1 MANEATWHQWTYFA
15 DGQTDRPQDEEHHSS
30 EPRPGQM
37 NQSADFRYSGYDA
50 EEMTGEEHVSHQYH
64 LNPAGSSTDYR
75 HSGCS
80 EVIDPR
86 FCSSFVKIDD
96 GFHHALLSEYIDL
109 RYSPTYVIIDSGCT
123 RAMGSRIAITRLV
136 KACKRH
142 YKSSKIDFSF
152 EPSSRRFSNANG
164 ER

>member
-1 MANEATWHQWTYFA
+1 
-15 DGQTDRPQDEEHHSS
+15 
-30 EPRPGQM
+30 M
-37 NQSADFRYSGYDA
+37 NQSADFRYYGTHA
-50 EEMTGEEHVSHQYH
+50 EGMTGEEYVSHLYH

-86 FCSSFVKIDD
+86 FCSSLVNFDD

-123 RAMGSRIAITRLV
+123 RAMGSRTAIMRLV
-136 KACKRH
+136 NA
-142 YKSSKIDFSF
+142 SKIDISF
-152 EPSSRRFSNANG
+152 EPPSSRFSFANDEQSNVREKLVIYFQNDQSPTG
-164 ER
+164 WITTAICSDPF